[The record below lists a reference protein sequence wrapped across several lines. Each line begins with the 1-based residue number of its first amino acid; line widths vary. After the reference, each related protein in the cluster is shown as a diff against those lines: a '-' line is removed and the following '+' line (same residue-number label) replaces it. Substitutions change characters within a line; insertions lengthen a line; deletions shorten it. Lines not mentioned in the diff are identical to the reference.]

1 MKLFLGFRNDND
13 SKIEKQNKKM
23 KSMFILIRDSFIFS

>member
-1 MKLFLGFRNDND
+1 MKRFLGFRNNND

-23 KSMFILIRDSFIFS
+23 KSMFVLIRDSFIFS